1 MNLEMINKIDNHF
14 ILIDKCAE
22 ETRIVE
28 IFDKKIKKFISW
40 FDLSPPIIGKVCEA
54 YIIKKLNGGVARAR
68 LKDKSIVTVRGV
80 TREIKEN
87 SLVQIIIVS
96 DKFDDK
102 PIQAK
107 LLDKYEDGKK
117 NIEKMDIVDK
127 IIYLYF
133 TKDIPIVNDSYAI
146 YWDTLNLDSQYLNAL
161 QPNIKIEGGGQ
172 IWIERTKAATL
183 IDIDTEK
190 LILNT
195 TDELYDFCFLAFKKC
210 MAEIKLRN
218 IGGMII
224 LDFPRMPLPKRKLF
238 HENISNIGKSIFRD
252 GDFLGFSR
260 LLLYEIYIPRNI
272 RLLEDFYKG
281 NNEFIFQNHLRSL
294 WRKSIEIKSK
304 SNVQFICGKDLFK
317 KINKKKTPPFINI
330 IKRKDL
336 PDNYGELTDLS

>member
-1 MNLEMINKIDNHF
+1 MILEMINKIYDHF

-28 IFDKKIKKFISW
+28 ILDKKIIKFISW
-40 FDLSPPIIGKVCEA
+40 FDLLPPIIGKVCEA
-54 YIIKKLNGGVARAR
+54 YIIKKLNGGIARAR
-68 LKDKSIVTVRGV
+68 LKDKSIVTVRGI
-80 TREIKEN
+80 TKAIKEN

-107 LLDKYEDGKK
+107 ILDKSEDSEK

-133 TKDIPIVNDSYAI
+133 TKNIPIVHDSYAI

-161 QPNIKIEGGGQ
+161 QPNIKIEGGGVL
-172 IWIERTKAATL
+172 WIERTKAATL
-183 IDIDTEK
+183 IDLDTEK

-195 TDELYDFCFLAFKKC
+195 TDQLYDFCILAFKKC

-224 LDFPRMPLPKRKLF
+224 LDFPRMPLPKRKSL
-238 HENISNIGKSIFRD
+238 HEKMSCIGKSFFSD

-272 RLLEDFYKG
+272 RLLEDFYNG

-294 WRKSIEIKSK
+294 WRKSMEIKSK
-304 SNVQFICGKDLFK
+304 NNVQFICGKDLFK

-330 IKRKDL
+330 IERKDL
-336 PDNYGELTDLS
+336 HDNYGELTDLS